1 MGESRSGRVYGRV
14 SQLFTVRPRADC
26 DTESLTAALSYVA
39 RAKLET
45 TLTDTAAAAKAESE
59 KHGSKVWPLEYLPS
73 KAVPP
78 ADPVVESEPLVLRAS
93 ALLAPA
99 EPELAPFLASIFGS
113 TVVVQT
119 KEDAHAFRRSGRG
132 SGTRIV
138 ALDGELLDSD
148 GAFGGPRRVFTRLQ
162 GPRAQFGVWG
172 ASPPHT
178 EAALAPAATAAGDA
192 LDKEEREERE
202 LAARA
207 AIFAAGAAVE
217 DEERETLRRHC
228 SPLLHARA
236 SLLPIA
242 DPSPRSLNFSLS
254 LSLSTSLSQP
264 LSLHLSPPLS
274 LSLSL

>member
-1 MGESRSGRVYGRV
+1 MGESRSGLVYGRV

-162 GPRAQFGVWG
+162 GPRAQF
-172 ASPPHT
+172 
-178 EAALAPAATAAGDA
+178 
-192 LDKEEREERE
+192 
-202 LAARA
+202 
-207 AIFAAGAAVE
+207 
-217 DEERETLRRHC
+217 
-228 SPLLHARA
+228 
-236 SLLPIA
+236 
-242 DPSPRSLNFSLS
+242 
-254 LSLSTSLSQP
+254 
-264 LSLHLSPPLS
+264 
-274 LSLSL
+274 